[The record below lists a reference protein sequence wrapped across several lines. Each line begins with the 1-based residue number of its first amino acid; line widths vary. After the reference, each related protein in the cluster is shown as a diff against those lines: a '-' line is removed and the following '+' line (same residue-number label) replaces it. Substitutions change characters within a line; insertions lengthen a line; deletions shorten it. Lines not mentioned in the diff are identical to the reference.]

1 MRELLQESYNAI
13 LKAYDALKFQL
24 SDDHFKFQVSN
35 MSPHISIVDLN
46 CEEEHKELDKLYGI
60 FYSTENQS
68 YSMIFE
74 SSLAYKSTFSRD
86 HAAKLIG
93 EDIDFEIYKQRLR
106 LKKENVALE
115 DLAAYVKIMSEILFN
130 F

>member
-1 MRELLQESYNAI
+1 MSNALHESYTAI
-13 LKAYDALKFQL
+13 LKAYDTLKSQL
-24 SDDHFKFQVSN
+24 SDAHFRFKVSD

-60 FYSTENQS
+60 FYSIESQS

-74 SSLAYKSTFSRD
+74 SSLAYKSTFRKE
-86 HAAKLIG
+86 HAIKLID
-93 EDIDFEIYKQRLR
+93 EDIDFEIYKQRLQ

>member
-1 MRELLQESYNAI
+1 MHESFTAI
-13 LKAYDALKFQL
+13 LRAQDVLKSGL
-24 SDDHFKFQVSN
+24 SEDHFEFRCSD
-35 MSPHISIVDLN
+35 MSPHISVVDLN
-46 CEEEHKELDKLYGI
+46 CEEEHEELAKLYGI
-60 FYSTENQS
+60 FYSIENQS

-74 SSLAYKSTFSRD
+74 SSLAYKSTFSRE
-86 HAAKLIG
+86 HAAKLIN
-93 EDIDFEIYKQRLR
+93 EDIDFEIYKQRLQ

>member
-1 MRELLQESYNAI
+1 MSEALQDSYNAI

-24 SDDHFKFQVSN
+24 NDDHFRFQVSN
-35 MSPHISIVDLN
+35 MSPHISVVDLN
-46 CEEEHKELDKLYGI
+46 CEEEHEELVKLYGI
-60 FYSTENQS
+60 FYSIENQS

-74 SSLAYKSTFSRD
+74 SSLAYKSTFCRE
-86 HAAKLIG
+86 HAAKLIN

>member
-1 MRELLQESYNAI
+1 MSESLQESYNAI
-13 LKAYDALKFQL
+13 LKAYDALKFQP

-86 HAAKLIG
+86 HAAKLID